1 MSLVEFIFR
10 KAGKTSTLLRIDST
24 SQYLQGFG
32 KSLQHIFPV
41 HLQQTT
47 CILLYYFVTIC
58 IICYT
63 FVIHIICYG
72 FSLLNCCQDIKT
84 NNGFFKFISV
94 KKFDYKYHQTAVIIH
109 LEIIYLYCLG
119 IVLFILSYF
128 ACKSTIFILGVGFFA
143 LVEEGRV
150 EGVLI
155 NVELFLVGHEHWQVD
170 SPKHTPHKNIH
181 LGIPFPQTL
190 LTLTIF

>member
-1 MSLVEFIFR
+1 MASHTTYMLVCQIYYLHYIQLYIAIFNIYIY
-10 KAGKTSTLLRIDST
+10 LYIC
-24 SQYLQGFG
+24 QYLYNLSYT
-32 KSLQHIFPV
+32 KS
-41 HLQQTT
+41 
-47 CILLYYFVTIC
+47 
-58 IICYT
+58 
-63 FVIHIICYG
+63 
-72 FSLLNCCQDIKT
+72 FSLLNCCWHIKT
-84 NNGFFKFISV
+84 NNGFSKFIFI
-94 KKFDYKYHQTAVIIH
+94 KKLDYKYHHTAVIIH
-109 LEIIYLYCLG
+109 LEIIYFDCLV
-119 IVLFILSYF
+119 IVLFILLYF